1 MSRTPTAIR
10 SLLLS
15 TVLTAPFVM
24 TAHAQGIQINE
35 EALVGKSDACRELAE
50 LVQSR
55 EEPISAVQTQE
66 VVNAINE
73 DMSEICM
80 TIGEE
85 IVSAT
90 QSGETGSET
99 ERLTEEETAS
109 ETERLTEEV
118 ELSEEATIEGE
129 AVVSVPEPNV
139 DVEVPAPDVRVTEQH
154 PQIDITQDPAQI
166 ELTQAQPQI
175 AVEIPEII
183 VRVEIPAPQLYVLRQ
198 DPQVRVTSADP
209 QVEVTQGEPRVS
221 VRQADPNL
229 NIDLG
234 VEPGEASAEGTS
246 VADSGQQDQGQE
258 QVGGDVSVAG
268 TEPRVEIVQAEG
280 QPQMTYETGE
290 PALSYESAEPQISV
304 MMAEQPQ
311 IEVQQSGQATV
322 ILETPEEREQ
332 RRQQQQQANAG
343 QQGSGQQDS
352 GQQESGQQV
361 AQSDQPEA
369 GSASQTGTG
378 TVMTV
383 GEIMDM
389 EVVTADGE
397 ELGNPEALI
406 DVNGETNLV
415 LEDGGFLGLGA
426 NSVPVQ
432 LSRVTIQ
439 DGQIVLENM
448 TEDEIEAANN
458 FRYDENIRLPEDQ
471 RIQVGG

>member
-1 MSRTPTAIR
+1 MSRTPTGIR

-15 TVLTAPFVM
+15 TMLTAPFVM

-35 EALVGKSDACRELAE
+35 EALVGKSDDCRELAE
-50 LVQSR
+50 LVQKR

-66 VVNAINE
+66 VVDAINE
-73 DMSEICM
+73 DMAEACM
-80 TIGEE
+80 TIREE
-85 IVSAT
+85 IASVT
-90 QSGETGSET
+90 ETGDTTEET
-99 ERLTEEETAS
+99 ERLS
-109 ETERLTEEV
+109 EEV
-118 ELSEEATIEGE
+118 NVSEEATIEGE
-129 AVVSVPEPNV
+129 AVVTVPEPNV
-139 DVEVPAPDVRVTEQH
+139 DVEVPAPNVRVTEQH
-154 PQIDITQDPAQI
+154 PQIDITQDPDQI

-175 AVEIPEII
+175 TVEIPEII

-229 NIDLG
+229 DIDLG
-234 VEPGEASAEGTS
+234 VEAGEAPADGTS
-246 VADSGQQDQGQE
+246 VADAGQQDQGQE
-258 QVGGDVSVAG
+258 QVGGDVSVEG

-311 IEVQQSGQATV
+311 IEVEQAGQATI

-332 RRQQQQQANAG
+332 RRQQQQANAG
-343 QQGSGQQDS
+343 QQDAGQQDV
-352 GQQESGQQV
+352 GQQV
-361 AQSDQPEA
+361 AQDGQS
-369 GSASQTGTG
+369 GSEGASPTGNG
-378 TVMTV
+378 GVMTV
-383 GEIMDM
+383 GEILAM

-397 ELGNPEALI
+397 ELGTPEALI

-415 LEDGGFLGLGA
+415 IEDGGFLGLGA
-426 NSVPVQ
+426 NSVPVR
-432 LSRVTIQ
+432 LSRVTIR

-458 FRYDENIRLPEDQ
+458 FQYDENIRLPEDQ
-471 RIQVGG
+471 QIQVGG